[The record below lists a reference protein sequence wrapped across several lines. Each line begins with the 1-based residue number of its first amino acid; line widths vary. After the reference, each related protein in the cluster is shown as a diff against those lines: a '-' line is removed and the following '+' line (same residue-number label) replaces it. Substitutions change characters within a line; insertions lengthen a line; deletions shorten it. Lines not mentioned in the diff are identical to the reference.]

1 MRRWWNGRHAC
12 FRRMCP
18 FGREGS
24 NPFLRILERWPSSVR
39 HRTRN
44 PASGFYSRAGSNPVL
59 SFYNKQDMSYEA
71 HEQTRH
77 ELWSSWTN
85 KTWAMKL
92 MNKQD
97 MSYEAHVFSVILFL
111 LLEGHLLGGRSLLS
125 SELLLVQKVAG
136 LQFGFLLPAWLWFLR
151 SCRSD

>member
-1 MRRWWNGRHAC
+1 MDKRNRSHPYRSPVPFFPWHFSEKVYNRTMRRWWNGRHAC

-24 NPFLRILERWPSSVR
+24 NPLLRILERWPSLVR

-71 HEQTRH
+71 H
-77 ELWSSWTN
+77 
-85 KTWAMKL
+85 
-92 MNKQD
+92 
-97 MSYEAHVFSVILFL
+97 VFSVILFL
-111 LLEGHLLGGRSLLS
+111 LLEGHLLGEQSLLS
-125 SELLLVQKVAG
+125 QELLLVQKVAG
-136 LQFGFLLPAWLWFLR
+136 LQLGFLLPAWL
-151 SCRSD
+151 